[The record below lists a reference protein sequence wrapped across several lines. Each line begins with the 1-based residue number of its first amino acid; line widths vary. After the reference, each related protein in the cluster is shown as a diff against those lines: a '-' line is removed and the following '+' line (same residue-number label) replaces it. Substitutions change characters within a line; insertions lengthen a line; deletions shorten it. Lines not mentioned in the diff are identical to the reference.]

1 MLRDQ
6 TRRLVRFSV
15 ISLVLTAAL
24 AAVAIGMAA
33 RQHAERHRQ
42 IAATFRALIAPLAHC
57 LRTTDTR
64 VPFSDWYDTKSGR
77 FVSFIARSVQGGL
90 YMPML
95 VPKKP

>member
-1 MLRDQ
+1 MP
-6 TRRLVRFSV
+6 RRS
-15 ISLVLTAAL
+15 
-24 AAVAIGMAA
+24 
-33 RQHAERHRQ
+33 
-42 IAATFRALIAPLAHC
+42 AATFRALIAPLAHC